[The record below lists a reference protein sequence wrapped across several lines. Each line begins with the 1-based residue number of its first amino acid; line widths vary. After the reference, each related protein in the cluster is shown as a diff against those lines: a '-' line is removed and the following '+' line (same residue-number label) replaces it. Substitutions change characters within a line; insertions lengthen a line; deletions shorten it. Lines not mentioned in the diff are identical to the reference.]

1 MQMITIPHMPAIKLG
16 GKIEWGVK
24 MKIVEMAVRKT
35 NSYEKPASQLVAK
48 VKVEDD
54 EGNVMEIVLSAG
66 ATGRIFDSIA
76 AEIGLTAKKVADRV
90 SDAARNAADEML
102 LIDKYGPKSISA
114 NTDDFP
120 I

>member
-1 MQMITIPHMPAIKLG
+1 
-16 GKIEWGVK
+16 

-54 EGNVMEIVLSAG
+54 DGNVMEIVLSAG
-66 ATGRIFDSIA
+66 ATGRIFDQIA
-76 AEIGLTAKKVADRV
+76 VEIGNTAKKVADRV

-102 LIDKYGPKSISA
+102 LIDKYGVKAIDKKES
-114 NTDDFP
+114 DDSF
-120 I
+120 